1 MARPVHYT
9 KPKVETTDPERD
21 WWFAVK
27 LRRVDIPERCL
38 RGVAHQLFKEG
49 F

>member
-27 LRRVDIPERCL
+27 LRRADIPERCL